1 MEVPTG
7 SLTFN
12 LISTYQEKVRL
23 AKDIDTLP
31 LRKVPGA
38 ARFVGFVFDL
48 WILPHHPNLSR
59 DCEGA

>member
-23 AKDIDTLP
+23 AKDIDTRSS
-31 LRKVPGA
+31 RKVPGV
-38 ARFVGFVFDL
+38 ARIVV
-48 WILPHHPNLSR
+48 
-59 DCEGA
+59 